1 MVEIERMFEVRQ
13 FFFKKCHSKKDDPS
27 ETNNLLESSS
37 QADRK
42 EVAKLLKRKG
52 ELRPSIPKVDR

>member
-1 MVEIERMFEVRQ
+1 MTKFL
-13 FFFKKCHSKKDDPS
+13 FKKFHSKKDDPS